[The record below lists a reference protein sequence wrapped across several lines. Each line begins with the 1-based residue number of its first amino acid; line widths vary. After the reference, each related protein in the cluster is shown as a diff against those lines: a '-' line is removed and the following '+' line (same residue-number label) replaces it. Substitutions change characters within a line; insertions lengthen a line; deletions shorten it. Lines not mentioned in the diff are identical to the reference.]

1 MHNAGIGRLW
11 GLLFSAVGCYALLS
25 AAAEEVSPA
34 QLVNGYIIL
43 ALYLIGT
50 VVNLGYYFTKKRQS
64 PDAPNVWYNYFV
76 AQLWLSIFHIIG
88 SLWLFWSSLSDFSRL
103 VFTLAAVITVPISA
117 LGTIRPP
124 SYGKRSWA
132 GVLLPYSVP
141 VALIPTHLIFGGA
154 IGLNVVLVIGATCAL
169 IVVMRGSMQG
179 RMNEAFDAMTEA
191 QFKEREAQEG
201 KARFLA
207 AASHDLDQPLQSA
220 RLFFDQLVRS
230 PGPQARKNAA
240 QRLSWAFDTMQDM
253 VTQVTHFLQLESN
266 AVAVK
271 VEATSVGPLLA
282 RSIEANDHRAGPA
295 NVELRTLPNSLSVM
309 GDRTL
314 IERTLGNFIG
324 NALRH
329 AKASRILVGA
339 RRSGDMVRILVID
352 DGVGIL
358 PCDQDRLFDDYAQG
372 SDHKDEVRGGFGLG
386 LASARRSAALMG
398 GRVGLDTRWRGGSAF
413 FLELPAA

>member
-11 GLLFSAVGCYALLS
+11 GLLFSAVGGYALLS
-25 AAAEEVSPA
+25 AAATEVSPA

-50 VVNLGYYFTKKRQS
+50 VVNLGYYFAKKHQA

-154 IGLNVVLVIGATCAL
+154 IGLNVALVIGATCAL

-179 RMNEAFDAMTEA
+179 RMNEAFDAMAEA
-191 QFKEREAQEG
+191 QFQQREAQEG

-230 PGPQARKNAA
+230 PDPVARKNAA
-240 QRLSWAFDTMQDM
+240 QSLSWAFDTMQDM
-253 VTQVTHFLQLESN
+253 VSQVTHFLQLESD
-266 AVAVK
+266 AVAVRAE
-271 VEATSVGPLLA
+271 VTLVGPLLA
-282 RSIEANDHRAGPA
+282 RAIEANEHRARPA
-295 NVELRTLPNSLSVM
+295 GVELRTLPNSLSVI
-309 GDRTL
+309 GDKTM

-329 AKASRILVGA
+329 AKPSRILVGA
-339 RRSGDMVRILVID
+339 RRSGDVVRIWVID

-358 PCDQDRLFDDYAQG
+358 PGDHDRLFDDYAQG

-386 LASARRSAALMG
+386 LASARRIAKLMA
-398 GRVGLDTRWRGGSAF
+398 GRVGIDPRWTGGSAF
-413 FLELPAA
+413 FLELKAA